1 MPWHQFL
8 LHQQLHQQLNLLTL
22 SDLLAPL
29 PSRMVGLTPQSPQS
43 PVVLPP
49 SPPLPLHPHTL
60 RLYRL
65 PPRSLLSQSSTR
77 RASQSQSCFKDLLNP
92 LPLPL
97 KQLRPL
103 HVPPLYLPKPV
114 RVSPTRLLSRVLY
127 ARAKTVIL
135 PPLGPLSTR
144 VLWQMAKIIASASV
158 GGRKLVLA
166 VPVLVPRLRLCLVR
180 DWHRIPIRLL
190 VPHPQVYPHL
200 LPPCG
205 IRTTCVL
212 LHLSDDVSSFDMS
225 VWCVHS
231 LVSAIR
237 VWCTP
242 RPILSTTMA

>member
-1 MPWHQFL
+1 MPWHQFP
-8 LHQQLHQQLNLLTL
+8 LHQHLHQQLNLLML

-49 SPPLPLHPHTL
+49 SPPLLHPHTL
-60 RLYRL
+60 RLCHLL
-65 PPRSLLSQSSTR
+65 PRNLLSQSSIR
-77 RASQSQSCFKDLLNP
+77 RVSQSQSCSKDLLNP
-92 LPLPL
+92 HLPLPL

-103 HVPPLYLPKPV
+103 HVPLLYLPKPV
-114 RVSPTRLLSRVLY
+114 RVSHTRLLSRVLY
-127 ARAKTVIL
+127 DRAKTVIL

-144 VLWQMAKIIASASV
+144 VPWQMAKIIASASV

-190 VPHPQVYPHL
+190 VAHPQVYP

-225 VWCVHS
+225 VWCVHT

-237 VWCTP
+237 AWCTP